1 MRRGRRW
8 KEHAHYP
15 QLDCFLKDVSNK
27 GLKCHIICPRF
38 LFLSLPAMKQ
48 IWNPTRSQRESWHP
62 HDCFAVDRPISTSS
76 PEWMLFCCLG
86 NRCVRPFRDTQIIM
100 SYLWK
105 ISYMLIL
112 VLLLLLVSFIWSFQT
127 CIPQN
132 CEMMN
137 FFCFKPSSSGYFVR
151 ASLGKE
157 HNRHLRVVILC
168 QAIY

>member
-15 QLDCFLKDVSNK
+15 QLDCFLRDVSNK

-112 VLLLLLVSFIWSFQT
+112 VLLLLLVSFIWSFEIKLGFQKET
-127 CIPQN
+127 PTAGGNRTGPRASSVISTTHQDKL
-132 CEMMN
+132 
-137 FFCFKPSSSGYFVR
+137 FGVGKPSLF
-151 ASLGKE
+151 
-157 HNRHLRVVILC
+157 
-168 QAIY
+168 